1 MRTICRS
8 NTDCKGGQTK
18 LVHTPDKNITVAEVF
33 RDEGGVISL
42 RWKKPGANV
51 YESMSLAQFLD
62 LIYKAAG
69 TPA

>member
-1 MRTICRS
+1 M
-8 NTDCKGGQTK
+8 
-18 LVHTPDKNITVAEVF
+18 LVHTPDKNIAVAEVF
-33 RDEGGVISL
+33 RDEGGDISL

>member
-1 MRTICRS
+1 M
-8 NTDCKGGQTK
+8 
-18 LVHTPDKNITVAEVF
+18 LVHTPDKNVTVAEVF

>member
-1 MRTICRS
+1 M
-8 NTDCKGGQTK
+8 

-33 RDEGGVISL
+33 RDEDGVISL
-42 RWKKPGANV
+42 CWKKPGANV

-62 LIYKAAG
+62 LIYQAAG